1 MARISP
7 SPSFLPAALTPA
19 LRLRQGMHAVRKNR
33 YVIIPADFEKGY
45 TNNIQK
51 DESDFVR
58 LNSRRSLRPLPCLL
72 TARL

>member
-1 MARISP
+1 
-7 SPSFLPAALTPA
+7 
-19 LRLRQGMHAVRKNR
+19 MHAVRKNR

-58 LNSRRSLRPLPCLL
+58 LNSRRFLVPPPCLL
-72 TARL
+72 TARV